1 MYNIASGMASG
12 ALGATKKALDSRSPS
27 RKFMKL
33 GAYSAQ
39 GYTIG
44 FEKEFARSKNILS
57 RAIEVNASPK
67 ALASAVSTKSA
78 KGARTAANVMVV
90 QNIYAKDT
98 SYFGQQQEA
107 ARQLELVTRR
117 LNN

>member
-1 MYNIASGMASG
+1 AKLSLEGMARG
-12 ALGATKKALDSRSPS
+12 LDSRSPS

-78 KGARTAANVMVV
+78 NGARTASNVTIV